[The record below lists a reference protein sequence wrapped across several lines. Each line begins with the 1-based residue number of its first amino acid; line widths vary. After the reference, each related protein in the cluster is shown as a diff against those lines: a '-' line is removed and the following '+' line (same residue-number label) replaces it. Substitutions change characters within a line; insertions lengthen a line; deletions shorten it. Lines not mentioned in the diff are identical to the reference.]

1 MGYKTGVCSDRKCR
15 SLQLQYKTKINEF
28 SLIGKEERVKI
39 DNLLRKEIVKIYENK
54 LEKKKMPDIK
64 DSFKNNENLEKNS
77 NNFILSNSTKV
88 INRKLIIATNSIL
101 NLLEDL
107 FKFISIIPYLKNMIE
122 LKKSLGGMS
131 DQIPAQLLPG
141 TKNPNLIIFSKKNSL
156 YLWNPKTK
164 VILAVLE
171 EVNEISKKI
180 TNLKLS

>member
-1 MGYKTGVCSDRKCR
+1 
-15 SLQLQYKTKINEF
+15 
-28 SLIGKEERVKI
+28 
-39 DNLLRKEIVKIYENK
+39 
-54 LEKKKMPDIK
+54 
-64 DSFKNNENLEKNS
+64 
-77 NNFILSNSTKV
+77 
-88 INRKLIIATNSIL
+88 
-101 NLLEDL
+101 
-107 FKFISIIPYLKNMIE
+107 MIE

-180 TNLKLS
+180 TNLKLSRTKNSKIITIIAGLSCGKILSQGIPAWNCRTCQIDDSCIICKTVSVVYFIILNKVLLRKTITIQGFF